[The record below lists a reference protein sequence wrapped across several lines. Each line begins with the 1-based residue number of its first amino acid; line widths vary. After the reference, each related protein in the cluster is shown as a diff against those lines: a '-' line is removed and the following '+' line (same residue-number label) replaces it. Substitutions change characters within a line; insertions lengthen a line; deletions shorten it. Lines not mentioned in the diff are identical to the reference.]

1 MPSPS
6 PASSTRSTTLS
17 AMSSTDDA
25 WKAQQEALGAF
36 IKAQRQVA
44 NLSLRE
50 MARLTDVSNAYLS
63 QIERGLHQPSVRV
76 LRSLA
81 EALHVS
87 SETLLR
93 QAGLIDDDEAGEAE
107 PAPEPA
113 GGPERTVAAILAD
126 PSLTVEQRE
135 ALLSVYRSYSTGA

>member
-1 MPSPS
+1 
-6 PASSTRSTTLS
+6 
-17 AMSSTDDA
+17 MSSADDA

-81 EALHVS
+81 EALNVS

-93 QAGLIDDDEAGEAE
+93 QAGLIDEDGAPPEE
-107 PAPEPA
+107 APEPPS
-113 GGPERTVAAILAD
+113 GPARTVAAILAD

-135 ALLSVYRSYSTGA
+135 ALLTVYRSYSAGA